1 MSVLKDQVDQ
11 RMESESP
18 LTVTPNWTITVSDI
32 RTVKVSNISQS
43 AIEQDIWEFF
53 SFSGDIR
60 YIEMQSESEMSQL
73 AYVTFKESQGADTAI
88 LLSGATIVDRSVN
101 ISPVENYELPPSAFA
116 SERRYPAAA
125 ESLMVKKAEDTVSTM
140 LAKGFILGKGAINMA
155 KSFDERHKLTSNAS
169 ATVTSLDRKVG
180 LSDKLST
187 GTAMVNE
194 KLREVDERYQLFEK
208 TKSALV
214 AAEQK
219 ASSAGSVLT
228 SNRYISTGSSWISS
242 AFNMMAKAAEDVTT
256 LTKEKLEK
264 AEEEKKESI
273 YLMRTGIVNDFAQIH
288 LDDEPLMVVAQ
299 EHAPTIPVD
308 SQEEGGLG
316 II

>member
-1 MSVLKDQVDQ
+1 
-11 RMESESP
+11 
-18 LTVTPNWTITVSDI
+18 
-32 RTVKVSNISQS
+32 
-43 AIEQDIWEFF
+43 
-53 SFSGDIR
+53 
-60 YIEMQSESEMSQL
+60 MQSESEMSQL